1 MTTMTMPAA
10 ALPAAT
16 AAANATFPMRAVAG
30 GSVASAATAVAAAT
44 AGTEAA
50 ATSAT
55 AAAAATTARPAS
67 SARLSPAALRE
78 RRAAIAQRLLDLA
91 PGAIDAIDWDALD
104 RAPDWLALPDASF
117 LILQA
122 RLGALLHLPAMRL
135 WIDGP
140 RLAATRVL
148 LGEAV
153 LDDLMS
159 HPESAMPFGLTPCA
173 RIESATQV
181 GPALR
186 ACGASVLLA
195 ALPRGPLRD
204 ALCRGL
210 APVEP
215 SRMSPELAE
224 TLIVRARHMGGPR
237 AGGAA

>member
-1 MTTMTMPAA
+1 MTTMTLHPAETSADAA
-10 ALPAAT
+10 AAQG
-16 AAANATFPMRAVAG
+16 R
-30 GSVASAATAVAAAT
+30 AAT
-44 AGTEAA
+44 AGGMAA
-50 ATSAT
+50 AT
-55 AAAAATTARPAS
+55 
-67 SARLSPAALRE
+67 RLSPAALRE
-78 RRAAIAQRLLDLA
+78 RRAAVAQRLLDLA
-91 PGAIDAIDWDALD
+91 PRDVDAIDWDTLD

-153 LDDLMS
+153 LDDLMA

-173 RIESATQV
+173 RIESAAQV

-186 ACGASVLLA
+186 AAGVSVLLA
-195 ALPRGPLRD
+195 ALPRGPLRE

-215 SRMSPELAE
+215 SRMTPELAE
-224 TLIVRARHMGGPR
+224 TLIVRARLMGGPR
-237 AGGAA
+237 AEVAT

>member
-1 MTTMTMPAA
+1 MQTMTMTAADTGHPAA
-10 ALPAAT
+10 AQPLATAPAA
-16 AAANATFPMRAVAG
+16 
-30 GSVASAATAVAAAT
+30 ASAATARHGAT
-44 AGTEAA
+44 
-50 ATSAT
+50 
-55 AAAAATTARPAS
+55 
-67 SARLSPAALRE
+67 ARLSPAAQRE

-91 PGAIDAIDWDALD
+91 PAAVGAIDWDALD

-159 HPESAMPFGLTPCA
+159 HPDSAMPFGLTPCA

-186 ACGASVLLA
+186 ATGVSVLLA

-204 ALCRGL
+204 ALRRAL

-215 SRMSPELAE
+215 SRMTPELAE
-224 TLIVRARHMGGPR
+224 TLIVRARLMGGQR
-237 AGGAA
+237 AEGAA

>member
-1 MTTMTMPAA
+1 MQTTMTMPAA
-10 ALPAAT
+10 AAAMPT
-16 AAANATFPMRAVAG
+16 
-30 GSVASAATAVAAAT
+30 SAAQAAPAAAT
-44 AGTEAA
+44 ARPAA
-50 ATSAT
+50 A
-55 AAAAATTARPAS
+55 
-67 SARLSPAALRE
+67 RLTPAALRE
-78 RRAAIAQRLLDLA
+78 RRAAIAQRLIDLA
-91 PGAIDAIDWDALD
+91 PGAVDAIDWDTLD

-173 RIESATQV
+173 RIDSATQV

-186 ACGASVLLA
+186 ATGVSVLLA

-215 SRMSPELAE
+215 SRMTPELAE
-224 TLIVRARHMGGPR
+224 TLVVRARLMGGPR
-237 AGGAA
+237 ADSAT

>member
-10 ALPAAT
+10 T
-16 AAANATFPMRAVAG
+16 AAMP
-30 GSVASAATAVAAAT
+30 AAAT
-44 AGTEAA
+44 ARSAA
-50 ATSAT
+50 V
-55 AAAAATTARPAS
+55 
-67 SARLSPAALRE
+67 ARLSPAALRE

-91 PGAIDAIDWDALD
+91 PGAIDAIDWDTLD

-159 HPESAMPFGLTPCA
+159 HPESAMPFGLTQCV

-186 ACGASVLLA
+186 ASGVSVLLA
-195 ALPRGPLRD
+195 
-204 ALCRGL
+204 
-210 APVEP
+210 VEP
-215 SRMSPELAE
+215 SRMTPELAE
-224 TLIVRARHMGGPR
+224 TLILRARLMGGPR
-237 AGGAA
+237 AGGAT

>member
-1 MTTMTMPAA
+1 MTTMTLPAAVEPPAA
-10 ALPAAT
+10 APAKRPT
-16 AAANATFPMRAVAG
+16 AAQ
-30 GSVASAATAVAAAT
+30 
-44 AGTEAA
+44 
-50 ATSAT
+50 
-55 AAAAATTARPAS
+55 
-67 SARLSPAALRE
+67 RE
-78 RRAAIAQRLLDLA
+78 RRAAIAQRLIDLA
-91 PGAIDAIDWDALD
+91 PRDVEAIDWDALD
-104 RAPDWLALPDASF
+104 AAPDWLALPDASF

-173 RIESATQV
+173 PIASATQV

-186 ACGASVLLA
+186 AAGVSVLLA
-195 ALPRGPLRD
+195 ALPRGALRD

-215 SRMSPELAE
+215 SRMTPELAA
-224 TLIVRARHMGGPR
+224 TLIVRARLMGGPR
-237 AGGAA
+237 PEGAT

>member
-1 MTTMTMPAA
+1 MSFLWWQRVGDARIASDRLVLRAA
-10 ALPAAT
+10 EVPLLQHAL
-16 AAANATFPMRAVAG
+16 
-30 GSVASAATAVAAAT
+30 
-44 AGTEAA
+44 
-50 ATSAT
+50 
-55 AAAAATTARPAS
+55 
-67 SARLSPAALRE
+67 ALRDTLE
-78 RRAAIAQRLLDLA
+78 RRRDEQVRAITDAIAAGRAEGHAAGLAEGRRAAAQDLA
-91 PGAIDAIDWDALD
+91 DT
-104 RAPDWLALPDASF
+104 
-117 LILQA
+117 LQ
-122 RLGALLHLPAMRL
+122 
-135 WIDGP
+135 

-224 TLIVRARHMGGPR
+224 TLIVRARHMGGPH

>member
-10 ALPAAT
+10 VAARPAAT
-16 AAANATFPMRAVAG
+16 AAMP
-30 GSVASAATAVAAAT
+30 AATAAMPAAAT
-44 AGTEAA
+44 AR
-50 ATSAT
+50 SA
-55 AAAAATTARPAS
+55 PV
-67 SARLSPAALRE
+67 ARLSPAELRD
-78 RRAAIAQRLLDLA
+78 RRAAIARRLLDLA
-91 PGAIDAIDWDALD
+91 PGAVDAIDWDTLD

-186 ACGASVLLA
+186 ASGVSVLLA
-195 ALPRGPLRD
+195 ALPRGALRD

-215 SRMSPELAE
+215 SRMTPELAE
-224 TLIVRARHMGGPR
+224 TLIVRARLMGGPR
-237 AGGAA
+237 AGGAT

>member
-1 MTTMTMPAA
+1 MTTMTLPAA
-10 ALPAAT
+10 AETPAAAPAKRPT
-16 AAANATFPMRAVAG
+16 AAQ
-30 GSVASAATAVAAAT
+30 
-44 AGTEAA
+44 
-50 ATSAT
+50 
-55 AAAAATTARPAS
+55 
-67 SARLSPAALRE
+67 RE
-78 RRAAIAQRLLDLA
+78 RRAAIAQRLIDLA
-91 PGAIDAIDWDALD
+91 PRDVEAIDWDALD
-104 RAPDWLALPDASF
+104 AAPDWLALPDASF

-186 ACGASVLLA
+186 ATGVSVLLA

-215 SRMSPELAE
+215 SRMTPELAE
-224 TLIVRARHMGGPR
+224 TLIVRARLMGGPK
-237 AGGAA
+237 

>member
-1 MTTMTMPAA
+1 MQTTMTMPAA
-10 ALPAAT
+10 GAAMPTPAAQ
-16 AAANATFPMRAVAG
+16 AAP
-30 GSVASAATAVAAAT
+30 AAAT
-44 AGTEAA
+44 ARPA
-50 ATSAT
+50 AT
-55 AAAAATTARPAS
+55 
-67 SARLSPAALRE
+67 ARLSPAALRE
-78 RRAAIAQRLLDLA
+78 RRAAIAQRLIDLA
-91 PGAIDAIDWDALD
+91 PGAVDAIDWDALD
-104 RAPDWLALPDASF
+104 RAPDWLALPDAAF

-173 RIESATQV
+173 RIDSATQV

-186 ACGASVLLA
+186 ATGVSVLLA

-215 SRMSPELAE
+215 SRMTPELAE
-224 TLIVRARHMGGPR
+224 TLVVRARLMGGPR
-237 AGGAA
+237 AESAT

>member
-10 ALPAAT
+10 TTALPVASM
-16 AAANATFPMRAVAG
+16 AAAPRSAVPG
-30 GSVASAATAVAAAT
+30 ESAAC
-44 AGTEAA
+44 
-50 ATSAT
+50 
-55 AAAAATTARPAS
+55 AAAAATAATDTSSIAAHAAAAARRAS
-67 SARLSPAALRE
+67 TARLSPAALRE
-78 RRAAIAQRLLDLA
+78 RRAAVAQRLLDLA
-91 PGAIDAIDWDALD
+91 PAAVDAIDWDTLD

-159 HPESAMPFGLTPCA
+159 HPESAMPFGLTQCV

-186 ACGASVLLA
+186 ASGVSVLLA

-215 SRMSPELAE
+215 SRMTPELAE
-224 TLIVRARHMGGPR
+224 TLILRARLMGGPR
-237 AGGAA
+237 AGGAT

>member
-1 MTTMTMPAA
+1 MQTMTMPAA
-10 ALPAAT
+10 T
-16 AAANATFPMRAVAG
+16 AAMATP
-30 GSVASAATAVAAAT
+30 SSQAAPAAAT
-44 AGTEAA
+44 A
-50 ATSAT
+50 
-55 AAAAATTARPAS
+55 RPAAI
-67 SARLSPAALRE
+67 ARLSPAALRE

-91 PGAIDAIDWDALD
+91 PAAVEAIDWDTLD

-186 ACGASVLLA
+186 ATGVSVLLA

-215 SRMSPELAE
+215 SRMTPELAE
-224 TLIVRARHMGGPR
+224 TLIVRARLMGGPK
-237 AGGAA
+237 